1 MKPAKVPSPR
11 PARRR
16 QNSAGLDDRAERAG
30 PLGGAWM
37 PPPILEFGPPS
48 SAGLVVI
55 EVGKIAHPGLRPEK
69 VMEEARLG
77 QYVVEARKM
86 IIRCSRFTSAI
97 SKVLSYLIWPF
108 TGE

>member
-30 PLGGAWM
+30 PLGGAVDAAADLGVWAA
-37 PPPILEFGPPS
+37 PH

-55 EVGKIAHPGLRPEK
+55 EVGKIAHPDLRPEE

-77 QYVVEARKM
+77 RYVVE
-86 IIRCSRFTSAI
+86 
-97 SKVLSYLIWPF
+97 
-108 TGE
+108 GQNG